1 MSLYYISVLRF
12 YMDKLFSLIERF
24 APEVMELLTGRYQ
37 ILRQVLYNQPIGRRQ
52 LALNVD
58 QTERMVR
65 TEVDLLKTR
74 GAVQTTPA
82 GITLTA
88 YGEEMLRELDEYVPW
103 LLNIQTLADRLKER
117 FHLDE
122 VIIVPG
128 DSFQNEFIKH
138 DLGRAGAEFLLKK
151 LHPPCILAV
160 TGGTTLA
167 QVADQMR
174 EGVTLHQVCVVPA
187 RGGLGEKVEQQAGNI
202 AAKIANRIGGQYRL
216 LHIPD
221 ILEES
226 TAAALK
232 KDVHISEVVKTIK
245 SADILMHGIGPAI
258 DMAIKRE
265 LSPSEVEYLQ
275 KKEAMGEALRYYY
288 DRKGKIIFEIPG
300 IGLERE
306 DLSNIPLIVAI
317 AGGSNKAPAI
327 KAVLKNGIEKVLI
340 TDEGAAQQIIYGKDD
355 GC

>member
-1 MSLYYISVLRF
+1 
-12 YMDKLFSLIERF
+12 MDKLFSLIERF
-24 APEVMELLTGRYQ
+24 APEVMEILSNRYMV
-37 ILRQVLYNQPIGRRQ
+37 LRQVLHNQPIGRRQ
-52 LALNVD
+52 LGINAG

-65 TEVDLLKTR
+65 TEVDLLKAR
-74 GAVQTTPA
+74 GALQTTPA
-82 GITLTA
+82 GIILTA
-88 YGEEMLRELDEYVPW
+88 YGEEMLREIDEYVPW
-103 LLNIQTLADRLKER
+103 LLNTQTLAERIKEKFRLQ
-117 FHLDE
+117 E

-128 DSFQNEFIKH
+128 DSYQNDFIRH
-138 DLGRAGAEFLLKK
+138 DLGRAGAQYLLRK

-167 QVADQMR
+167 QVADNMR
-174 EGVTLHQVCVVPA
+174 EGLNLSQVCVVPA

-258 DMAIKRE
+258 DMAKKRE
-265 LSPSEVEYLQ
+265 LSTSELTYLQ
-275 KKEAMGEALRYYY
+275 DNQAMGEALRYYY
-288 DRKGKIIFEIPG
+288 DQRGKIIFEIPG

-306 DLSNIPLIVAI
+306 DLSKIPLIVAV
-317 AGGSNKAPAI
+317 AGGSNKAKAI
-327 KAVLKNGIEKVLI
+327 QAVLQNGFEKVLI
-340 TDEGAAQQIIYGKDD
+340 TDEGAAQQIINGKDD
-355 GC
+355 

>member
-1 MSLYYISVLRF
+1 MSLYYILVLRF
-12 YMDKLFSLIERF
+12 FMDKLFSLIERF

-52 LALNVD
+52 LAVTVG

-74 GAVQTTPA
+74 GAVETTPA

-103 LLNIQTLADRLKER
+103 LLNIQTLAERLKES
-117 FHLDE
+117 FHLEE

-151 LHPPCILAV
+151 LHSPCILAV

-167 QVADQMR
+167 QVADHMR
-174 EGVTLHQVCVVPA
+174 EGVNLHQVCVVPA

-288 DRKGKIIFEIPG
+288 DRRGKIIFEIPG

-340 TDEGAAQQIIYGKDD
+340 TDEGAAQQIIYGKDG